1 MRISFATMFDMC
13 RALRGCELS
22 FDVSRG
28 VTEIYPDFAVAWGDF
43 CDVSLQ
49 TSDTCTRFSV
59 LNGTF
64 FSLFQLLHKSRSIQG
79 RTKRNGVFFSDFMW
93 TCSHPPRICVYAYM
107 HGRGNRSLISIS
119 FRKRVRWQIAGL
131 APVKSAGKTI
141 VNLYFGPIFYS
152 SFDTWGQFSLDTFDR
167 TTLIGFAHVHALLQ
181 EDQIKVHTL
190 HNGFMAARDQ
200 NWISADFFF
209 VRNYSSFTMRPF
221 QWQSGTWRRLPDPRK
236 RVSQASKMLA
246 RRKAT

>member
-1 MRISFATMFDMC
+1 MRRIPVVDAFCHFYFQRRSEHSIEEKNLYFEVTCSNSSFSNSSFLVAPYISIHSAIQIVNNTRRLARVNEDFIRNDVRHVPSVEGM
-13 RALRGCELS
+13 RELS

-119 FRKRVRWQIAGL
+119 FRKRVR
-131 APVKSAGKTI
+131 
-141 VNLYFGPIFYS
+141 
-152 SFDTWGQFSLDTFDR
+152 
-167 TTLIGFAHVHALLQ
+167 
-181 EDQIKVHTL
+181 
-190 HNGFMAARDQ
+190 
-200 NWISADFFF
+200 
-209 VRNYSSFTMRPF
+209 
-221 QWQSGTWRRLPDPRK
+221 
-236 RVSQASKMLA
+236 
-246 RRKAT
+246 